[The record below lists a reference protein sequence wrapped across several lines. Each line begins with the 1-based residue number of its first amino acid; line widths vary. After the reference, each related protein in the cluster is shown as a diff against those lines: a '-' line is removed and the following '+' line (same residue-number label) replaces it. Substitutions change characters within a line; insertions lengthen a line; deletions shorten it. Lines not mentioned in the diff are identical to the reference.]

1 MFLQA
6 HTFLYKTLYF
16 FIKDREIL
24 SNFNFANLNHIYEL
38 FSEMTSF
45 IWSPKLLFSLRF
57 ILYKIFE
64 SDARNNWMDSHIEF
78 INDAI
83 SARTAYKLTYANE
96 CIRNIWHKNKVYL
109 PLILNVGDWR
119 MEKGMKSGCQVS
131 FHHRSLTLQCRHF
144 DFRTDKSHLTLLQ
157 EQRQN
162 KIQNTKPAYF
172 TSTKA
177 IEWSSCAYLLHYF
190 TYRVNM
196 HVT

>member
-1 MFLQA
+1 M
-6 HTFLYKTLYF
+6 TFHDITKHKEKCFYKPTHFFQDKTLYF
-16 FIKDREIL
+16 CIKDREIL

-83 SARTAYKLTYANE
+83 LARTAYKLTYANE
-96 CIRNIWHKNKVYL
+96 CILNIWHKNKVYL

-119 MEKGMKSGCQVS
+119 MEKGMKSGCQWASIIILWHCSVS
-131 FHHRSLTLQCRHF
+131 ILTSVRI
-144 DFRTDKSHLTLLQ
+144 KV
-157 EQRQN
+157 
-162 KIQNTKPAYF
+162 I
-172 TSTKA
+172 
-177 IEWSSCAYLLHYF
+177 
-190 TYRVNM
+190 
-196 HVT
+196 